1 MILDKGKIRHR
12 MIDTGFDTF
21 VELAEAAGVSQ
32 TTLFQAMG
40 TSKWQARTVNKL
52 AEKLQC
58 SPLDLITEVAE

>member
-1 MILDKGKIRHR
+1 MILDKDKIRHR

-21 VELAEAAGVSQ
+21 LELAEAADVSQ

-40 TSKWQARTVNKL
+40 TNRWQARTVDKL
-52 AEKLQC
+52 AKKLQC